1 MKRNRIIYAILWILS
16 LAGISFFGG
25 AVSYGIF
32 YMLTFLPFVLLIYL
46 LFVYFFFHI
55 YQQIGNKR
63 LVAGH
68 MEPFY
73 FTLKN
78 EYHFGFCSI
87 KVRFFSSFSDI
98 SGLDDDM
105 EYELLPGK
113 GIKKNTQLVCKYRG
127 EYEVGIKNVEIT
139 DFLRL
144 FRIRYNNRETQRVYV
159 RPDLIDLSEIKSL
172 DLSQTMFKNSMVNP
186 IEPDIL
192 VRKYQAGDD
201 VRQVHWK
208 ASARSGE
215 LLVRKMTAQEREG
228 VTILMGSRRVS
239 DEMAEY
245 LPLENKMLEL
255 TIALTYFFVR
265 KNINVHTLY
274 YMDSAL
280 HEEITEGVDGFEGFY
295 EKMSSV
301 SFSKESD
308 EEKMLIG
315 ACEQKGIFTRRS
327 TFLVLHEWSTAAA
340 ETVRMLRENNVFTLI
355 CIVNDDAASIPEED
369 NNGVKIIR
377 IGTEDDLKGAGI

>member
-280 HEEITEGVDGFEGFY
+280 HEEITEGVHGFEGFY

-315 ACEQKGIFTRRS
+315 ACEQKGMFTRRS
-327 TFLVLHEWSTAAA
+327 AFLVLHEWSAAAA

>member
-1 MKRNRIIYAILWILS
+1 MKRNRIIYVILWILS
-16 LAGISFFGG
+16 LVGISFFGG

-32 YMLTFLPFVLLIYL
+32 ITLTFLPVVLLIYL
-46 LFVYFFFHI
+46 LFVYIFFHI
-55 YQQIGNKR
+55 YQQIGSKR
-63 LVAGH
+63 LVAGR

-98 SGLDDDM
+98 SGLDDDT
-105 EYELLPGK
+105 EYELLPGN
-113 GIKKNTQLVCKYRG
+113 GIKKNTHLVCKYRG

-144 FRIRYNNRETQRVYV
+144 FRIRYNNRETQRVNV

-172 DLSQTMFKNSMVNP
+172 DLSQTMFKNSLVNP

-192 VRKYQAGDD
+192 VRKYEAGDD
-201 VRQVHWK
+201 VRQIHWR

-228 VTILMGSRRVS
+228 VTILMGSRRIS
-239 DEMAEY
+239 EEMAEY

-255 TIALTYFFVR
+255 TIALAYFFVR
-265 KNINVHTLY
+265 KNISVHTLY
-274 YMDSAL
+274 LEGELHDVTAEGMDS
-280 HEEITEGVDGFEGFY
+280 FEGFY
-295 EKMSSV
+295 ETMASV
-301 SFSKESD
+301 SFTQDSD

-315 ACEQKGIFTRRS
+315 ACEQKGMFTRRS
-327 TFLVLHEWSTAAA
+327 AFLVLHEWTVAAA
-340 ETVRMLRENNVFTLI
+340 ETVKLLRENNVFTLI
-355 CIVNDDAASIPEED
+355 CIVSDDTSGIPEED

-377 IGTEDDLKGAGI
+377 IGTEDDLKEAGI